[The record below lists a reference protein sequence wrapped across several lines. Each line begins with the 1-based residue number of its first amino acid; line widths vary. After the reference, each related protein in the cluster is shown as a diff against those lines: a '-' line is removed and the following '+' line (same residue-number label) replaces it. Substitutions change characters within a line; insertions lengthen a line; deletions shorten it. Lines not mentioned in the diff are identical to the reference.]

1 IFTIIS
7 IAISV
12 SLLLSSFSIG
22 SSLQLNSAE
31 YIRATT
37 SPIDITVA
45 STQWDSPIDT
55 VLMNRISRDPNVV
68 NIIPRIEETAQFQ
81 NGSDWLHFLLV
92 GIDPSKERHI
102 GSFGVTDGVFD
113 LNGSLCFM
121 SDSAMRL
128 SNLSIG
134 DHMELHTSSGIHFFE
149 IAGYGN
155 VLDKGVVGPAVIIHL
170 DSAWDIF
177 GIRYPDHSTNKLLVE
192 VEHVFMIPSTISH
205 LTSVCGPDFVISN
218 QKTYNLW
225 TANVFLS
232 QVNFVLGTLV
242 VTVFFI
248 AALRIFSSYT
258 LIFTERRYETGLM
271 LAFGASKYNILT
283 VLLAEIST
291 VGAAGAIIGV
301 FLSLLTGNLLSSV
314 AGSIMTILSPIKTE
328 ALFQPGFAMNPQLMS
343 LSIVAGIMLTVV
355 AGLIPAVIASRQPVI
370 ESLKHVYSGVAA
382 PVSISKRIRKMV
394 WSFFLVVGIVLT
406 LLTSLQLISDVLSL
420 QVLRSDLLRVL
431 AVPSFLLLMSGL
443 SGYLAIPSSVVRAIQ
458 RVTKPVIRKLF
469 SASLKRRSV
478 GALLVFNLFVSV
490 SVIFMLSSNVSY
502 TLLGSWENTIGWQ
515 SASANVVAY
524 LDENLGLE
532 ELERIREQQNIT
544 EMSEMSSTYQFLK
557 HQDLI
562 DTGLVFGI
570 EPDTFQNLA
579 AIGIQDS
586 LNLSAGLSILD
597 MTNSCVLSEFAAQE
611 LDVRVGGELE
621 VADLINLTVV
631 AICDSSVPV
640 FLFTIIEPLFLF
652 VNTDTWELVV
662 QEPFT
667 PSGFLFDSQ
676 TPESS
681 VSYLSE
687 IPGVYPVL
695 VSTVFYDYGTA
706 LDSIR
711 VTVNLTLGL
720 LLFTVVI
727 SAVLSGWSAATTRRR
742 EIGMLRAQ
750 GMESGEIAKILSLEN
765 AVPMTSGMIWGLL
778 VGFMANLS
786 LAHIIRRFSGGYF
799 SFIDFNSVFLIFL
812 IFLVSVLVSYLASR
826 QATKASVANLLNDR
840 QKSS

>member
-1 IFTIIS
+1 
-7 IAISV
+7 
-12 SLLLSSFSIG
+12 
-22 SSLQLNSAE
+22 
-31 YIRATT
+31 
-37 SPIDITVA
+37 
-45 STQWDSPIDT
+45 
-55 VLMNRISRDPNVV
+55 
-68 NIIPRIEETAQFQ
+68 
-81 NGSDWLHFLLV
+81 
-92 GIDPSKERHI
+92 
-102 GSFGVTDGVFD
+102 
-113 LNGSLCFM
+113 
-121 SDSAMRL
+121 
-128 SNLSIG
+128 
-134 DHMELHTSSGIHFFE
+134 
-149 IAGYGN
+149 
-155 VLDKGVVGPAVIIHL
+155 
-170 DSAWDIF
+170 
-177 GIRYPDHSTNKLLVE
+177 
-192 VEHVFMIPSTISH
+192 
-205 LTSVCGPDFVISN
+205 
-218 QKTYNLW
+218 
-225 TANVFLS
+225 
-232 QVNFVLGTLV
+232 
-242 VTVFFI
+242 
-248 AALRIFSSYT
+248 
-258 LIFTERRYETGLM
+258 
-271 LAFGASKYNILT
+271 
-283 VLLAEIST
+283 
-291 VGAAGAIIGV
+291 
-301 FLSLLTGNLLSSV
+301 
-314 AGSIMTILSPIKTE
+314 
-328 ALFQPGFAMNPQLMS
+328 
-343 LSIVAGIMLTVV
+343 
-355 AGLIPAVIASRQPVI
+355 
-370 ESLKHVYSGVAA
+370 
-382 PVSISKRIRKMV
+382 
-394 WSFFLVVGIVLT
+394 
-406 LLTSLQLISDVLSL
+406 
-420 QVLRSDLLRVL
+420 
-431 AVPSFLLLMSGL
+431 

>member
-1 IFTIIS
+1 
-7 IAISV
+7 
-12 SLLLSSFSIG
+12 
-22 SSLQLNSAE
+22 
-31 YIRATT
+31 
-37 SPIDITVA
+37 
-45 STQWDSPIDT
+45 
-55 VLMNRISRDPNVV
+55 
-68 NIIPRIEETAQFQ
+68 
-81 NGSDWLHFLLV
+81 
-92 GIDPSKERHI
+92 
-102 GSFGVTDGVFD
+102 
-113 LNGSLCFM
+113 
-121 SDSAMRL
+121 
-128 SNLSIG
+128 
-134 DHMELHTSSGIHFFE
+134 
-149 IAGYGN
+149 
-155 VLDKGVVGPAVIIHL
+155 
-170 DSAWDIF
+170 
-177 GIRYPDHSTNKLLVE
+177 
-192 VEHVFMIPSTISH
+192 
-205 LTSVCGPDFVISN
+205 
-218 QKTYNLW
+218 
-225 TANVFLS
+225 
-232 QVNFVLGTLV
+232 VLGTLV

-271 LAFGASKYNILT
+271 LAFGASKYDILT

-291 VGAAGAIIGV
+291 VGVTGAITGV
-301 FLSLLTGNLLSSV
+301 FLSLSTGNLLSSV
-314 AGSIMTILSPIKTE
+314 ASSIMTILSPIQTE
-328 ALFQPGFAMNPQLMS
+328 ALFQPGFALNPQLLS

-355 AGLIPAVIASRQPVI
+355 AGLIPALIASRQPVI

-394 WSFFLVVGIVLT
+394 WSFFLVVGVVLSG
-406 LLTSLQLISDVLSL
+406 LASLQLISDVLSL